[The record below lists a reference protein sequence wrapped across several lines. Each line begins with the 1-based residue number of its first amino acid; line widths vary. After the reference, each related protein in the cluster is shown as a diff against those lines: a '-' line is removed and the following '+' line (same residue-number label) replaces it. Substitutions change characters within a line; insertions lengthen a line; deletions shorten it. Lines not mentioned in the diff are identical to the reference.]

1 MRRRSDQ
8 PESWDEQRNRIIG
21 LGEHSARKSY
31 YPELKVQLQQLEEA
45 RKSLAKLNSFLQAVM
60 DAATEI
66 AVIVITPEGGISL
79 FNRGAEKLL
88 GYRADEVVGLLS
100 PLRFHLAAEVAAAKA
115 GCNITPDWFPIYV
128 EPAARGES
136 RKQEWTFVHKDG
148 HQIPVELV
156 VTSICE
162 DGRITGY
169 LSMVTDISERKKA
182 EEQLRQSEQKY
193 ASMFH
198 MMPDTVGVS
207 RMSDGT
213 FIEVNASFERA
224 TGWSK
229 DELIGHSSLE
239 IGLWEPEVRSR
250 TLDIVRSQGRLENH
264 EFVMTTKSG
273 EKRHALMYMAPIY
286 INGEPCLYFIARDI
300 TEQVRADQNLK
311 NERTRLYTLLQTIP
325 DLIWLKDPGGAYL
338 MCNSRFEQ
346 FFGAKEAEIVG
357 KTDYDFVDKELAD
370 FFREHDQKA
379 LAAAGASVN
388 EEWVSFAVDGHRE
401 LLETIKTPMRDE
413 EGKLI
418 GVLGIARNITDI
430 REAQENLRDSEQRYR
445 HLFEQNPA
453 PMLIYER
460 GTFQLLAV
468 NEAFLQHYGYTP
480 EDVAQLRLPD
490 LYPAEEKE
498 RIIALAN
505 SLVGHANAGEWH
517 HCRKDGSRLSIV
529 ATSHDLIYKGHTARV
544 AVITDI
550 TARKQAEE
558 ELNRYRLHLEEL
570 VKTRT
575 AELEAARD
583 SAQAADQAKSEFLAN
598 MSHEI
603 RTPMNAVIGMIHLT
617 LKTEM
622 SPKQRDYLRKA
633 GFAADSLLGIIDD
646 ILDFSKVEA
655 GKLELEQHQFLLS
668 EVLDT
673 VTSIVGIKAHEKGL
687 EFLLKI
693 APEVPAQLIGD
704 PLRLGQILIN
714 LCNNAVKFTGQG
726 EIFVFIEQLDCRENN
741 RVMLR
746 FSVRDNGIGMTPEQ
760 LDKLFTPFTQ
770 ADASSTRRFG
780 GTGLGLA
787 ISKQLVLLMGGEIG
801 AESIPDKGS
810 VFFFTACF
818 GIGSSPILQG
828 PKLPSALQ
836 RMKLLVLDDSA
847 RSRDIFEGLFYS
859 LGCRAELAASAQE
872 GLGCLERSEKPYDL
886 LLLDD
891 SLSGLDGFA
900 VARQVRRMSPL
911 HHQPK
916 IIMITGYGDE
926 EAHKQVVEE
935 GLDGCLTRP
944 VTLRSLFDAVVA
956 AFESDS
962 RTEPAGSPVNETAGD
977 KGRYGQLRGM
987 RVLLVEDNDMNQ
999 QVACELLTSAGIEV
1013 TVADNGHTAV
1023 ELAAQH
1029 RFDAVLM
1036 DIQMPVM
1043 DGYEA
1048 SRLIRAD
1055 QACRDL
1061 PIIAM
1066 TAHAM
1071 PQDRQR
1077 CLESGMNDYVSKPI
1091 NPQELYNTL
1100 ERWGRAASGIPGQSR
1115 AASLSSADREALLPD
1130 SLPGIAMEIGLQC
1143 MNGKKSFYRSMLLQF
1158 LTSKAG
1164 SARELQELLT
1174 VGDRQ
1179 AAARSAHSMKSVAGM
1194 IGALELM
1201 AAAQKLEQGLDSD
1214 VQDADQLLERF
1225 EKELSVVID
1234 GLASAFSDSPAG

>member
-21 LGEHSARKSY
+21 LGEYSARKSY
-31 YPELKVQLQQLEEA
+31 YPELKVQLQQLEET

-88 GYRADEVVGLLS
+88 GYHADEVVGLLS
-100 PLRFHLAAEVAAAKA
+100 PLRFHLATEVATAKS
-115 GCNITPDWFPIYV
+115 GCSATPDWFPIYA
-128 EPAARGES
+128 EPAVRGES

-156 VTSICE
+156 VTAICE

-169 LSMVTDISERKKA
+169 LSMVTDISERKQA

-229 DELIGHSSLE
+229 DELIGRSSLE

-250 TLDIVRSQGRLENH
+250 TLDIVQSQGRLENH
-264 EFVMTTKSG
+264 EFVMSTKSG
-273 EKRHALMYMAPIY
+273 EKRHALMYMAPIF

-311 NERTRLYTLLQTIP
+311 SERTRLYTLLQTIP
-325 DLIWLKDPGGAYL
+325 DLIWLKDPDGVYL

-357 KTDYDFVDKELAD
+357 KTDYDFVAKELAD

-379 LAAAGASVN
+379 LAAAGGSVN
-388 EEWVSFAVDGHRE
+388 EEWVTFAVDGHRE

-413 EGKLI
+413 DGKLV

-430 REAQENLRDSEQRYR
+430 KEAQENLRDSEQRYR

-468 NEAFLQHYGYTP
+468 NEAFLQHYGYNP

-517 HCRKDGSRLSIV
+517 HCRKDGSLLSIV

-668 EVLDT
+668 EVLET

-693 APEVPAQLIGD
+693 APEVPAQLVGD

-726 EIFVFIEQLDCRENN
+726 EIFVTIKLLDRRENN

-746 FSVRDNGIGMTPEQ
+746 FSVQDNGIGMSPEQ

-801 AESIPDKGS
+801 AESVEGKGS

-818 GIGSSPILQG
+818 GVGDSPALQG
-828 PKLPSALQ
+828 PKLP
-836 RMKLLVLDDSA
+836 D
-847 RSRDIFEGLFYS
+847 GL
-859 LGCRAELAASAQE
+859 
-872 GLGCLERSEKPYDL
+872 P
-886 LLLDD
+886 
-891 SLSGLDGFA
+891 
-900 VARQVRRMSPL
+900 
-911 HHQPK
+911 
-916 IIMITGYGDE
+916 GD
-926 EAHKQVVEE
+926 
-935 GLDGCLTRP
+935 
-944 VTLRSLFDAVVA
+944 
-956 AFESDS
+956 
-962 RTEPAGSPVNETAGD
+962 EPAGN
-977 KGRYGQLRGM
+977 KGCYGQLQGLRL
-987 RVLLVEDNDMNQ
+987 LLVEDNDMNQ
-999 QVACELLTSAGIEV
+999 QVACELLTTAGIEV
-1013 TVADNGHTAV
+1013 TVATNGRMAV
-1023 ELAAQH
+1023 ELATQH

-1071 PQDRQR
+1071 PHDRQR

-1091 NPQELYNTL
+1091 NPQELYQTL
-1100 ERWGRAASGIPGQSR
+1100 ERWVKAASVRPGQPQS
-1115 AASLSSADREALLPD
+1115 APLSNAGREVLLPET
-1130 SLPGIAMEIGLQC
+1130 LPGIAMEVGLQC

-1158 LTSKAG
+1158 LTSKAD
-1164 SARELQELLT
+1164 SARELRELLA
-1174 VGDRQ
+1174 VGDSQ
-1179 AAARSAHSMKSVAGM
+1179 AAARGAHSMKSVAGM

-1201 AAAQKLEQGLDSD
+1201 AAAQSLEQGLDSD
-1214 VQDADQLLERF
+1214 AQDADQLFERF
-1225 EKELSVVID
+1225 EKELSVVIN
-1234 GLASAFSDSPAG
+1234 GLAAAFSDSPAD